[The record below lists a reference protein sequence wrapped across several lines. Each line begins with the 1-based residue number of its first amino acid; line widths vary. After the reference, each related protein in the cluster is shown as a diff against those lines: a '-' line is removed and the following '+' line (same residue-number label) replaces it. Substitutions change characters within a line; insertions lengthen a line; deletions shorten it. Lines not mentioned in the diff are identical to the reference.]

1 MTGDILIRG
10 GLVIDGSGRPG
21 EIGDV
26 AVRDGR
32 IAALGR
38 SLPQSGGKV
47 IDAAGLAVA
56 PGFIDIKTHSDFTL
70 PINPKAESKVRQGVT
85 TEIVG
90 HCGFSVAPV
99 LPGRL
104 ELIRDYLSASAP
116 WLPFCELGFPE
127 YLDSFPATAVN
138 AGMLVGHHTLR
149 LNVMGMDARAPNAAE
164 LAQMAALLDEGLAA
178 GALGLST
185 GLFTPPSSYADRAE
199 IIALCQ
205 VVKRHNAAY
214 FTHIR
219 DESSRVVEA
228 VEEAIDIARSCGV
241 HVEIV
246 HLKCSGMD
254 NWGKAKRILE
264 MIEAAR
270 AEGLAIDCDAYPYA
284 AGSNPLKNLLPQWVQ
299 SGGLEAMLARLAL
312 AETRARIGAEIER
325 DGLNNW
331 GRIPSWECV
340 QISISPHLPQH
351 AGQTVA
357 AIAAARGRGPID
369 LVCDYLIED
378 QGATRVLI
386 TSIAEDD
393 IREIVRSP
401 SALVGSDGN
410 CVADYGIVAQG
421 MPHPRF
427 YGTFPRIIGHYV
439 HGERLL
445 PLETA
450 VRKMTGATAAA
461 LRLRDRGLLREGY
474 RADIAIFDPDDF
486 KDRATYAEP
495 HQYPS
500 GARTTVLV
508 NGVVVVEDA
517 RHTGALPGMVLRRGA
532 TARSAEPGPLLGGA
546 EPVEPRAHGLPIGA
560 DAAYPSRRDFGLVSV
575 IGYASRNSLNRLAYW
590 NLAEVLINA
599 TCRPRFRD

>member
-21 EIGDV
+21 EVGDI

-32 IAALGR
+32 IAGVGR
-38 SLPQSGGKV
+38 SLAEGSARV
-47 IDAAGLAVA
+47 IDAEGLAVT

-85 TEIVG
+85 TEIIG

-99 LPGRL
+99 LPGKL

-116 WLPFCELGFPE
+116 WLPFREMRFPE
-127 YLDSFPATAVN
+127 YLDTFPATAVN

-149 LNVMGMDARAPNAAE
+149 LNVMGMAARTPTSAE
-164 LAQMAALLDEGLAA
+164 LAEMTGLLEEGLKA

-185 GLFTPPSSYADRAE
+185 GLFTPPSSYADRDE
-199 IIALCQ
+199 IVALCAFL
-205 VVKRHNAAY
+205 KRHNAAY

-219 DESSRVVEA
+219 DESNRVIES
-228 VEEAIDIARSCGV
+228 VEEAINIARTCGV

-246 HLKCSGMD
+246 HLKCSGLD
-254 NWGKAKRILE
+254 NWGKAARILA

-312 AETRARIGAEIER
+312 SETRARIRAEIER

-331 GRIPSWECV
+331 GRIPSWDCV

-351 AGQTVA
+351 AGETVA
-357 AIAAARGRGPID
+357 AIATARGSDPID
-369 LVCDYLIED
+369 CLCDYLIED
-378 QGATRVLI
+378 KGATRVLI
-386 TSIAEDD
+386 TSIAEED

-439 HGERLL
+439 HEQSLL
-445 PLETA
+445 PLEQA
-450 VRKMTGATAAA
+450 VHKMTGATAAA
-461 LRLRDRGLLREGY
+461 LRLRDRGLLKEGY
-474 RADIAIFDPDDF
+474 RADLTIFDPADF

-495 HQYPS
+495 HQYPT
-500 GARTTVLV
+500 GTRTMVLV
-508 NGVVVVEDA
+508 NGVVVVENA
-517 RHTGALPGMVLRRGA
+517 AHTGALPGMVLRRASNGA
-532 TARSAEPGPLLGGA
+532 VG
-546 EPVEPRAHGLPIGA
+546 
-560 DAAYPSRRDFGLVSV
+560 
-575 IGYASRNSLNRLAYW
+575 
-590 NLAEVLINA
+590 
-599 TCRPRFRD
+599 